1 MNVKKFLEEQF
12 PELRGKITGGH
23 FPPPPIVP
31 LLNNLVSALHMI
43 TIAIVF
49 LGETF
54 WSYVPFVR
62 TAPSWY
68 YSLKEY
74 PIQTFMLIFFIIP
87 SMVTSMATS
96 GAFEITLDGNMLLW
110 SRIAT
115 GKFPDG
121 PELLKI
127 FQKAL
132 K

>member
-1 MNVKKFLEEQF
+1 
-12 PELRGKITGGH
+12 
-23 FPPPPIVP
+23 
-31 LLNNLVSALHMI
+31 MI

-87 SMVTSMATS
+87 SMVSSMATS

-121 PELLKI
+121 PELVSI